1 MFYNRVRTTVNSN
14 NQNNQNTRKTYVYD
28 YVVTFML
35 QFTKYINKIMA
46 ANISD
51 TDVIIDTEGI
61 TVPEC
66 AHGMTFSNS
75 FHAQIIVTEYFL

>member
-14 NQNNQNTRKTYVYD
+14 NQNNQNTSYD

-66 AHGMTFSNS
+66 AHGMTFFKLIPYANNC
-75 FHAQIIVTEYFL
+75 Y

>member
-1 MFYNRVRTTVNSN
+1 
-14 NQNNQNTRKTYVYD
+14 
-28 YVVTFML
+28 ML
-35 QFTKYINKIMA
+35 QFTIYINKIMA

>member
-1 MFYNRVRTTVNSN
+1 
-14 NQNNQNTRKTYVYD
+14 
-28 YVVTFML
+28 ML

-51 TDVIIDTEGI
+51 TDVIIDTKGI

-66 AHGMTFSNS
+66 AHGMTFSNL

>member
-1 MFYNRVRTTVNSN
+1 MFYNRVRTTVNS
-14 NQNNQNTRKTYVYD
+14 NNQNTRKTYVYD

-66 AHGMTFSNS
+66 AHGMTFFKLIPYANNC
-75 FHAQIIVTEYFL
+75 Y

>member
-1 MFYNRVRTTVNSN
+1 
-14 NQNNQNTRKTYVYD
+14 
-28 YVVTFML
+28 ML
-35 QFTKYINKIMA
+35 QFTKYKNKIMA

-66 AHGMTFSNS
+66 AHGMTFSNL
-75 FHAQIIVTEYFL
+75 FHAQIIVTDIFFKKWQGIAHISYWYIV

>member
-1 MFYNRVRTTVNSN
+1 
-14 NQNNQNTRKTYVYD
+14 
-28 YVVTFML
+28 ML
-35 QFTKYINKIMA
+35 QFTKYNNKIMA

-66 AHGMTFSNS
+66 AHGMTFSNL

>member
-1 MFYNRVRTTVNSN
+1 
-14 NQNNQNTRKTYVYD
+14 
-28 YVVTFML
+28 
-35 QFTKYINKIMA
+35 MA

-66 AHGMTFSNS
+66 AHGMTFQTYSMGKY
-75 FHAQIIVTEYFL
+75 IIVTEYFL

>member
-1 MFYNRVRTTVNSN
+1 
-14 NQNNQNTRKTYVYD
+14 
-28 YVVTFML
+28 ML
-35 QFTKYINKIMA
+35 QFTKYKNKIMA

-61 TVPEC
+61 TAPEC
-66 AHGMTFSNS
+66 AHGMTFSNL

>member
-1 MFYNRVRTTVNSN
+1 
-14 NQNNQNTRKTYVYD
+14 
-28 YVVTFML
+28 ML
-35 QFTKYINKIMA
+35 QFTIYINKIMA

-61 TVPEC
+61 AVPEC
-66 AHGMTFSNS
+66 AHGMTFSNL